1 MSKAKGGLG
10 RGLSAL
16 LESNRVSVSETKT
29 NSNSNEPIA
38 GSISEIEVSAIEAN
52 PFQPRDQF
60 DQNALEELAESI
72 KSLGLIQP
80 VTVRKL
86 GYGKYQLISGERRF
100 RASQLAGLKKIPAYV
115 RIANDQQMLEM
126 ALVENIQR
134 ENLDPIEIAISYQR
148 LIEECKLTQDE
159 MAERVGKQR
168 STITNYLRLL
178 KLPEPIQL
186 ALRKGT
192 LNMGQ
197 ARTIISVENPEVQL
211 KIFEEIVKNQL
222 SVREVERLVKD
233 LNEKNKKRKPK
244 EITPQ
249 AFNVQKISNELTQ
262 KLGVRVQIN
271 QQKSGKGKI
280 VLPFSTEAELER
292 IYQLLK

>member
-1 MSKAKGGLG
+1 MSSKKSGLG

-16 LESNRVSVSETKT
+16 LDSNKT
-29 NSNSNEPIA
+29 NTPEINKTEVTPA
-38 GSISEIEVSAIEAN
+38 TGSINEIPVSAIEAN

-60 DQNALEELAESI
+60 DQQALEELSESI

-100 RASQLAGLKKIPAYV
+100 RASQLAGLEKIPAYI

-148 LIEECKLTQDE
+148 LIEECKLTQEE
-159 MAERVGKQR
+159 MADRVGKQR
-168 STITNYLRLL
+168 STIANYLRLL
-178 KLPEPIQL
+178 KLPEQIQI
-186 ALRKGT
+186 ALRKGSI
-192 LNMGQ
+192 NMGQ
-197 ARTIISVENPEVQL
+197 ARTIINIENKETQV
-211 KIFEEIVKNQL
+211 KVFEEIVKGNL
-222 SVREVERLVKD
+222 SVREVETLVKD
-233 LNEKNKKRKPK
+233 IQEKSGKPKKKK

-249 AFNVQKISNELTQ
+249 AFNIQKISNELTT
-262 KLGVRVQIN
+262 KFGNRIEVK
-271 QQKSGKGKI
+271 QQKNGKGSLVI
-280 VLPFSTEAELER
+280 PFASEADLER
-292 IYQLLK
+292 IYNLLK

>member
-1 MSKAKGGLG
+1 
-10 RGLSAL
+10 
-16 LESNRVSVSETKT
+16 
-29 NSNSNEPIA
+29 
-38 GSISEIEVSAIEAN
+38 
-52 PFQPRDQF
+52 
-60 DQNALEELAESI
+60 
-72 KSLGLIQP
+72 
-80 VTVRKL
+80 
-86 GYGKYQLISGERRF
+86 
-100 RASQLAGLKKIPAYV
+100 
-115 RIANDQQMLEM
+115 
-126 ALVENIQR
+126 
-134 ENLDPIEIAISYQR
+134 
-148 LIEECKLTQDE
+148 